1 MLRKIKVVIL
11 ERRKIL
17 LYQDRFSSKAPD
29 FELCLSRND
38 KHGSTDHAGQGF
50 SLLQEPAAIGNSKMK
65 NNVLGK
71 RVITP
76 Y

>member
-38 KHGSTDHAGQGF
+38 KHGSTDHASQGF
-50 SLLQEPAAIGNSKMK
+50 SLLQESAAIGN
-65 NNVLGK
+65 
-71 RVITP
+71 
-76 Y
+76 